1 MMRLQKTA
9 KELRQLRRTIT
20 GFRTDVSL
28 RYFEEVEG
36 VVQGGCLTGFRI
48 VNEHSWGTADLCS
61 KLLGFYEQQNQDIF
75 TQSSKPTLVDLGA
88 ADGYWGVGLVQAGHF
103 ERSICFEQKRRGR
116 RVIQKTAAANGV
128 SDKVSVFGTATRNS
142 IDEALHDT
150 HRPEELFF
158 LIDIEGAE
166 FDLLTF
172 EFLSNYRASE
182 FLIELH
188 AGGEWLDGEK
198 QERLLRD
205 AAILFDCEIIDD
217 TKRDL
222 LQLRTELALPDD
234 LTWILASEGRLYP
247 MRWLHLKPRKVPA
260 TAQPAK
266 PIAETAQT
274 SDFGTLWLGDEL
286 GLLERACL
294 QSMQSQGYN
303 PLLYSYS
310 PLKNVPQGVEVV
322 DAREIYE
329 PNRVIRHIRYNSPA
343 IHADVFRYHMVRKTG
358 AIWLDTDMFMVKPA
372 SELLD
377 SVAARKGFCI
387 GAVLKDSPKNR
398 SYHSLFNNAV
408 FGLPADSRT
417 LLMLGEVFDEN
428 ERISDTWSGLKRLF
442 ALNDA
447 VDRQE
452 PKPFGK
458 LRWGATGPMALTEAL
473 NTTGEASFAHDH
485 TGFYNVTA
493 KQMPDLARPDS
504 KLVDFLAPTTFGLHL
519 WGRGFR
525 AAIANGHRPDTQT
538 ALRDI
543 LQHAD

>member
-1 MMRLQKTA
+1 MRLQKTA

-20 GFRTDVSL
+20 AFRTDVSL

-36 VVQGGCLTGFRI
+36 VVQGGCLSGFRI
-48 VNEHSWGTADLCS
+48 ANEHSWGTADLCS

-75 TQSSKPTLVDLGA
+75 VQSSKPTLVDLGA

-188 AGGEWLDGEK
+188 AGGEWLDAEK

-266 PIAETAQT
+266 PIAETAQS

-310 PLKNVPQGVEVV
+310 PLKNAPQGIEVV

-329 PNRVIRHIRYNSPA
+329 PNRVIRHIRHNSPA

-398 SYHSLFNNAV
+398 SYHSFFNNAV
-408 FGLPADSRT
+408 FGLPAQSRT

-428 ERISDTWSGLKRLF
+428 ERISDTWSGLERLF

-493 KQMPDLARPDS
+493 KQMPDLAQPDS
-504 KLVDFLAPTTFGLHL
+504 RLVDFLAPTTFGLHL